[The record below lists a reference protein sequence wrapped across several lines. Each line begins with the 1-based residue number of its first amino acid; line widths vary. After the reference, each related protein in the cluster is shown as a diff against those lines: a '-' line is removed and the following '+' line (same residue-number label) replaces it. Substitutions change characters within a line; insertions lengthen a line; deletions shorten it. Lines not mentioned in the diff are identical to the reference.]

1 MTIENVDRKLG
12 YITIT
17 LNTVETTDLTNLL
30 YYARKTLRDVDESL
44 STRELEL
51 NANIIMAHSILRNG
65 NIPEFELK
73 LINSLRKETYNT
85 KEE

>member
-17 LNTVETTDLTNLL
+17 LDAVETTNLTNLL
-30 YYARKTLRDVDESL
+30 HHARKAKKDGDKSL
-44 STRELEL
+44 STSELEL

-65 NIPEFELK
+65 FIPDFELG
-73 LINSLRKETYNT
+73 LINNLL
-85 KEE
+85 EEANK